1 MKGTKSSTVTST
13 PISVKTSTAA
23 RLERSSLLQSTPSIS
38 NSTADTFPQS
48 SASAVVDG
56 GLSAATLTFQDGKGG
71 GETQRNPGKEDDDL
85 FVGFDLIGLIEEEN
99 LLDDWK
105 KSEGEEE

>member
-13 PISVKTSTAA
+13 PISVNTSTAA

-56 GLSAATLTFQDGKGG
+56 GLSAATLTFQDDGKGAR
-71 GETQRNPGKEDDDL
+71 ETQRNPGSEDDL
-85 FVGFDLIGLIEEEN
+85 VVGFDLIGLIEE
-99 LLDDWK
+99 
-105 KSEGEEE
+105 